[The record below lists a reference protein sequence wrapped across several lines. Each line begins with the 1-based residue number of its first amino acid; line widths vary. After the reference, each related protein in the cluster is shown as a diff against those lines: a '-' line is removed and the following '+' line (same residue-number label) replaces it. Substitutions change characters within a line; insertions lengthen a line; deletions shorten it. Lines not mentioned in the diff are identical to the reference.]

1 VRGSWPQSW
10 WSLLLAVPAGIAV
23 YQHVALEGLV
33 VEVEDERFQT
43 VDGVGVSDSIAYAK
57 RRWPGLLLCGRDGF
71 RVAYCAGLAGPRL
84 LLIEGNPIRS
94 IAVSG
99 DLCWPDVSGLTPDAR
114 SCAETVRELR
124 QVKG

>member
-1 VRGSWPQSW
+1 VRGHRDRSRHAQRFGAA
-10 WSLLLAVPAGIAV
+10 LLAACVLIV
-23 YQHVALEGLV
+23 LFV
-33 VEVEDERFQT
+33 
-43 VDGVGVSDSIAYAK
+43 GVGDSIAYAK
-57 RRWPGLLLCGRDGF
+57 RRLPGLLCGRDGF
-71 RVAYCAGLAGPRL
+71 REAYCAGLAGPRL